1 MKPSLEIRKIWEDD
15 DMIEVV
21 FTVADGQS
29 AFSTKLYVGRGTL
42 IETVEDLDRFRPK
55 VHGGIYDLEWG
66 GFGPEFASGA
76 VRIRFHF
83 YHNARLC
90 ISGLIES
97 EYTEFG
103 LKTIASRGELYFYSE
118 PALLDNFIEELR
130 ALSLSSSDAALL
142 AGKT

>member
-1 MKPSLEIRKIWEDD
+1 MKPSLDIRKIWTDD

-21 FTVADGQS
+21 FTVSDGQS
-29 AFSTKLYVGRGTL
+29 VFATKLYVGHGTL
-42 IETVEDLDRFRPK
+42 KETVEGLDRFK
-55 VHGGIYDLEWG
+55 AQVHGGIYDLEWG

-76 VRIRFHF
+76 VRIRLHF

-103 LKTIASRGELYFYSE
+103 LKKIASRGELYFYSE
-118 PALLDNFIEELR
+118 PALLDNFIEEMR
-130 ALSLSSSDAALL
+130 SLSKGNDDSASLI
-142 AGKT
+142 GKT

>member
-21 FTVADGQS
+21 FTVSDGQS
-29 AFSTKLYVGRGTL
+29 TFATELYVGRGTL
-42 IETVEDLDRFRPK
+42 RETVEDLDRFQPQ

-66 GFGPEFASGA
+66 GFGPEYASGA
-76 VRIRFHF
+76 VRIRLHF

-97 EYTEFG
+97 EFTEFG
-103 LKTIASRGELYFYSE
+103 PKKIASRGELYFYSE

-130 ALSLSSSDAALL
+130 SLSKGTSDSASLP
-142 AGKT
+142 GKI